1 MISLI
6 SIFVSVGQ
14 LILLFLFEIPLLPW
28 NQLSSIFNFIRV
40 DQDRSQLMA
49 IIHAT
54 GAIAVFVFGIV
65 YLRSRRLFII
75 MSMYEHQYECEDR
88 EEAYQEI
95 GFKMDKENNK
105 NQNNSNFFPINEEE
119 NESSNEAEQEPE
131 VNDYLIWRIYDKI
144 IDAFTSEF
152 VVSNLLRLS
161 LWFWILRYNLLQSIV
176 IVIFLFHS
184 TLIKSYI
191 NFLPFIQFIYLPYMM
206 LNLVG
211 FYIINLIVKVPINES
226 HSLSGIKY
234 GIIIF
239 ENPAIEFPI
248 MLFWILLSSLFAIK
262 ISNFSEMLQGKD
274 ESSFQ
279 KHKTMKTLRN
289 IQKQSTFL
297 SMIYYIFYLS
307 IEALLLFILLLN
319 VVSKVNFTNF
329 CLNLYLVVYLIYP
342 DIARRHIQK
351 FLFIIEA
358 LNLVNYVYGIII
370 ASFEKTFS
378 VGEVGNLIGIDSYD
392 VYVRKYF
399 NVIPT
404 IRIVAL
410 IIVTM
415 TIWNTLPNDTDEEYQ
430 SDKSAFEAKLYRTL
444 YGFSKWFTEVIYIW
458 INVIRNLVIW
468 IWYIL
473 ILLILIQNDHSVK
486 NWILAILI
494 MFIIYKHCS
503 TGNAEYTSCLPIE
516 DEEEEKKE
524 EKPYWIKILLK
535 LYYYLYPHKS
545 ISFWYKFRKF

>member
-1 MISLI
+1 MNINTNVRKEKKLI
-6 SIFVSVGQ
+6 KKK
-14 LILLFLFEIPLLPW
+14 
-28 NQLSSIFNFIRV
+28 R
-40 DQDRSQLMA
+40 
-49 IIHAT
+49 
-54 GAIAVFVFGIV
+54 
-65 YLRSRRLFII
+65 
-75 MSMYEHQYECEDR
+75 
-88 EEAYQEI
+88 
-95 GFKMDKENNK
+95 FKKDKENSES
-105 NQNNSNFFPINEEE
+105 QNNSNLFPINEEE
-119 NESSNEAEQEPE
+119 NESSNEDEQEPE

-161 LWFWILRYNLLQSIV
+161 LWFWILRYNWLQSIV
-176 IVIFLFHS
+176 IVIILFHS
-184 TLIKSYI
+184 TLIKSFI
-191 NFLPFIQFIYLPYMM
+191 KFLPFIQFIHLPYIV

-319 VVSKVNFTNF
+319 VVSKVNLTNF

-358 LNLVNYVYGIII
+358 LNLINYVYGIII
-370 ASFEKTFS
+370 ASSEKTFS

-392 VYVRKYF
+392 VYVREYF

-404 IRIVAL
+404 IRIFAL

-415 TIWNTLPNDTDEEYQ
+415 TIWNTLPNDADEEYQ
-430 SDKSAFEAKLYRTL
+430 SDKSVFEAKLYKTL

-494 MFIIYKHCS
+494 MFIIYKHYS
-503 TGNAEYTSCLPIE
+503 RSEYYMNYSHFIYIVIHFLKFEVI
-516 DEEEEKKE
+516 KE
-524 EKPYWIKILLK
+524 ALE
-535 LYYYLYPHKS
+535 
-545 ISFWYKFRKF
+545 